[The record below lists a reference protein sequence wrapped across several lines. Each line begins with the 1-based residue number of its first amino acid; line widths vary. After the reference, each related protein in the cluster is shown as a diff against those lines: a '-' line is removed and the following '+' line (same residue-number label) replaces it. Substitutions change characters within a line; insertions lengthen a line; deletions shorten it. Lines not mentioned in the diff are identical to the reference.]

1 MRNMRCPKVKSG
13 LKRGQRSAVRDAWQ
27 NRFIN
32 NNRRVKGRNGL
43 TVLGKTW
50 LIDGKITSFTLMYD
64 VSEVIGGNNI
74 RYIDM

>member
-1 MRNMRCPKVKSG
+1 MRNMRGPKVKSG

-50 LIDGKITSFTLMYD
+50 LIDGKNHHLRSVSKHRKVSQDD
-64 VSEVIGGNNI
+64 VEP
-74 RYIDM
+74 